1 MRLPAALLLL
11 AAAAAAQ
18 DFQVSGAFRYAD
30 KEWDWN
36 GWTGALAER
45 PVRRADVR
53 VLDAQTGHVLGRG
66 LTDGEGGFSIACKPG
81 GQAVRDLLVRVE
93 AGNRFRGP
101 LDPPMPRLVVVDAL
115 GARWSAATPVF
126 ASHDTTLD
134 LDAGTTTVLPVVAAG
149 SEGSA
154 FNVYDMAVAGW
165 EWLAQRTGAAP
176 RGPLR
181 LEWPSW
187 SGSWALGRNAH
198 VADDDGFDD
207 AVILHELGHLVHN
220 AWSDSDSPG
229 GMHWFGDSDQD
240 PRLAFSEGWATAFA
254 GAVLADLGQLAAYMD
269 CDGAA
274 ASGGADLRLDL
285 ETLAPYALSCE
296 GSADEVA
303 VACMLHDL
311 LDAGPDAG
319 PLADDDGFVAG
330 LDVAGTD
337 ATRAFWSVFTG
348 PVARA
353 RRASIN
359 SVWDG
364 WARVFPDGA
373 GYGPLQALFDDFGMP
388 FWNDP
393 FEPDGDPGLATVVV
407 PGGFGP
413 EHTLYWAESVPA
425 TRGTGDEDW
434 FAVELQA
441 GQVVRIETRYPGGA
455 ADARTQADTQL
466 AVFDPQGR
474 RVAADED
481 SGAGRN
487 ARVDGLA
494 VDQDGTWTF
503 RVRSTDALHRYG
515 RYEVRVQLLP

>member
-1 MRLPAALLLL
+1 GLTGG
-11 AAAAAAQ
+11 
-18 DFQVSGAFRYAD
+18 DGAFD
-30 KEWDWN
+30 
-36 GWTGALAER
+36 
-45 PVRRADVR
+45 
-53 VLDAQTGHVLGRG
+53 
-66 LTDGEGGFSIACKPG
+66 IACKAG

-101 LDPPMPRLVVVDAL
+101 LDPPMPRLAVVDAL
-115 GARWSAATPVF
+115 GARWSASTPVF
-126 ASHDTTLD
+126 AAHDTHED
-134 LDAGTTTVLPVVAAG
+134 LDAGTTTVLPVSVAG

-154 FNVYDMAVAGW
+154 FNVYDMAVAAW
-165 EWLAQRTGAAP
+165 EWVEQRTGAAP

-181 LEWPSW
+181 LKWPSW
-187 SGSWALGRNAH
+187 SGSWALGRTAH

-240 PRLAFSEGWATAFA
+240 PRLSFSEGWATTFA
-254 GAVLADLGQLAAYMD
+254 GAVLQGLGQLPAYMD

-274 ASGGADLRLDL
+274 VTGGADLRLDL
-285 ETLAPYALSCE
+285 ETRAPYALATE

-303 VACMLHDL
+303 VACALYDV
-311 LDAGPDAG
+311 LDAGPPGG
-319 PLADDDGFVAG
+319 PDADDDAFVAG
-330 LDVAGTD
+330 LDLAGAD
-337 ATRAFWSVFTG
+337 AVRAFWSVFTG
-348 PVARA
+348 PVAGA
-353 RRASIN
+353 RRASVN

-364 WARVFPDGA
+364 WAREFPDGA
-373 GYGPLQALFDDFGMP
+373 GYEALRSVFDQFGMR
-388 FWNDP
+388 FWNDA
-393 FEPDGDPGLATVVV
+393 FEPDGEPGLASLVV

-413 EHTLYWAESVPA
+413 EHTLYWSESLPA
-425 TRGTGDEDW
+425 VRGSGDEDW
-434 FAVELQA
+434 FAVALQA

-474 RVAADED
+474 RVASDHD
-481 SGAGRN
+481 GGAGRN

-494 VDQDGTWTF
+494 IDQDGTWTF
-503 RVRSTDALHRYG
+503 RVRSTDPLHCYG

>member
-11 AAAAAAQ
+11 VAAATAQ
-18 DFQVSGAFRYAD
+18 DFSASGTFLYAD
-30 KEWDWN
+30 KEWGWD
-36 GWTGALAER
+36 GWTGALVER

-53 VLDAQTGHVLGRG
+53 VLDAATGRVLGRG
-66 LTDGEGGFSIACKPG
+66 LTDGEGAFDIACKAG

-101 LDPPMPRLVVVDAL
+101 LDPPMPRLSVVDAL

-126 ASHDTTLD
+126 AAHDTAQD

-165 EWLAQRTGAAP
+165 EWLAQRAGAPP

-187 SGSWALGRNAH
+187 SGSWALGRTAH
-198 VADDDGFDD
+198 VADDDGYDD

-240 PRLAFSEGWATAFA
+240 PRLAFSEGWATTFA
-254 GAVLADLGQLAAYMD
+254 GAVLDGLGQLPAYVD

-285 ETLAPYALSCE
+285 ETRAPYAQTTD

-303 VACMLHDL
+303 VACALYDV
-311 LDAGPDAG
+311 LDGGPG
-319 PLADDDGFVAG
+319 ADDDAFAAG
-330 LDVAGTD
+330 LDVAGSD
-337 ATRAFWSVFTG
+337 AAHAFWAVFTG

-353 RRASIN
+353 RRATVN

-364 WARVFPDGA
+364 WARTFPDGA
-373 GYGPLQALFDDFGMP
+373 GHGPLQSVFDGFGMR
-388 FWNDP
+388 FWNDA
-393 FEPDGDPGLATVVV
+393 FEPDGEPGLANAVV
-407 PGGFGP
+407 PGDFGP
-413 EHTLYWAESVPA
+413 EHTLYWAEAVPA
-425 TRGTGDEDW
+425 VRGTGDEDW
-434 FAVELQA
+434 FAVGLQA

-481 SGAGRN
+481 GGAGRN

-494 VDQDGTWTF
+494 IDQDGTWTF
-503 RVRSTDALHRYG
+503 RVRSTDPLHRYG